1 MRVLWTLVA
10 LLFVLA
16 GALFGA
22 LNSEAVQL
30 DFYLSQLTLPK
41 GAALLAAVLA
51 GWIVGGFVIWLAVVV
66 PLKRRL
72 ARLRREQIQREPVPR
87 EAAPPAVVV
96 D

>member
-1 MRVLWTLVA
+1 MRVLWIILA

-22 LNSEAVQL
+22 LNSEAVHL
-30 DFYLSQLTLPK
+30 DFYLAEFDLPK
-41 GAALLAAVLA
+41 GAALIAAVLA
-51 GWIVGGFVIWLAVVV
+51 GWIIGGFVVWLAVVM

-72 ARLRREQIQREPVPR
+72 VRLRREQFQREP
-87 EAAPPAVVV
+87 AATAVV

>member
-22 LNSEAVQL
+22 LNSEAVHL
-30 DFYLSQLTLPK
+30 DFYLGQLDLPK

-51 GWIVGGFVIWLAVVV
+51 GWIIGGFVVWLAVVM

-72 ARLRREQIQREPVPR
+72 ARLRREQFQREP
-87 EAAPPAVVV
+87 AAPAVV